1 MQVITTCAEMA
12 AVCRDVARPLGLV
25 PTMGALHDG
34 HLSLTRRAR
43 ADNATLAV
51 SIFVNPAQFGP
62 SEDFARYP
70 RTMERD
76 LALLAEQ
83 GADLVFAPP
92 PDEIYPA
99 GFDTWVEPGAVAA
112 GMEGAVRPGH
122 FRGVATVVAKLFT
135 ITRPDYAYFGQKD
148 GQQVAVIRKLNADLN
163 LGINVVT
170 MPTIREPDGLAL
182 SSRNAYLTAEQ
193 RAAAPAIYRALCA
206 AQAQWTAGERDAGRL
221 RRAALAVLQGEPL
234 VEVVDYVG
242 VVDAD
247 TMAAVESVESAAGG
261 GDGDGDG
268 SGRRVMVAVAARWG
282 AVRLIDNVVLGRY
295 DAPAL
300 S

>member
-1 MQVITTCAEMA
+1 MEVITTCAEMSA
-12 AVCRDVARPLGLV
+12 LCRDAARPLGLV

-34 HLSLTRRAR
+34 HLSLTRQAR
-43 ADNATLAV
+43 ADSTTMAV

-62 SEDFARYP
+62 NEDFAHYP

-76 LALLAEQ
+76 LELLEER
-83 GADLVFAPP
+83 GADFVFAPP

-99 GFDTWVEPGAVAA
+99 GFDTWIEPGTLAE

-163 LGINVVT
+163 LGVSVVT

-182 SSRNAYLTAEQ
+182 SSRNAYLTPER
-193 RAAAPAIYRALCA
+193 RAAAPAVYRALSA
-206 AQAQWTAGERDAGRL
+206 AQSLWAAGEQDAERL
-221 RRAALAVLQGEPL
+221 LAAAMAVLQAEPL
-234 VEVVDYVG
+234 LESIDYISIVDT
-242 VVDAD
+242 D
-247 TMAAVESVESAAGG
+247 TMAALPAVEC
-261 GDGDGDG
+261 
-268 SGRRVMVAVAARWG
+268 GRRAMIAVAVRLG
-282 AVRLIDNVVLGRY
+282 AVRLIDNVVLG
-295 DAPAL
+295 
-300 S
+300 